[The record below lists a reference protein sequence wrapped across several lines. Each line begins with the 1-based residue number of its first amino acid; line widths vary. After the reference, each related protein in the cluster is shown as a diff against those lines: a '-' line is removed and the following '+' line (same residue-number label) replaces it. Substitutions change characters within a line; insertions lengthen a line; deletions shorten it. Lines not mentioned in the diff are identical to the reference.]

1 MMDRWNIGILG
12 KASYERRVPGFEKRI
27 IRGNNGILE

>member
-1 MMDRWNIGILG
+1 MEYWILG